1 MRRRD
6 PIYYR
11 AKLQELI
18 DKAEKDGV
26 KFEFIKD
33 HTYGDCLL
41 FSNISCTLS
50 VSLKQYE
57 RKERCRN
64 EE

>member
-11 AKLQELI
+11 EKLQKLI
-18 DKAEKDGV
+18 NEAEKDGV
-26 KFEFIKD
+26 KFEFVK
-33 HTYGDCLL
+33 HRTYGDCLL

-57 RKERCRN
+57 KKEVG
-64 EE
+64 